1 MITNNDARDLIA
13 NRITMFR
20 NKGTVYLGGQWKL
33 YELEALCIVLRDR
46 IGVTA
51 EGAEEHLVRT
61 KGYQSRMPM
70 ARLQF
75 IVRSY
80 FNQFKAAISNTVK
93 EDIGQL
99 TNPGSQLVYGTLLT
113 EKSVLYTDEA
123 MRTLIS
129 EEEALVVNQMT
140 NELQS
145 LKCSQ
150 PTQKI
155 AIAMLLSMIWVQDQ
169 EDALPESLNN

>member
-1 MITNNDARDLIA
+1 
-13 NRITMFR
+13 
-20 NKGTVYLGGQWKL
+20 
-33 YELEALCIVLRDR
+33 
-46 IGVTA
+46 
-51 EGAEEHLVRT
+51 
-61 KGYQSRMPM
+61 
-70 ARLQF
+70 
-75 IVRSY
+75 
-80 FNQFKAAISNTVK
+80 
-93 EDIGQL
+93 
-99 TNPGSQLVYGTLLT
+99 
-113 EKSVLYTDEA
+113 